1 MVTNAIYSR
10 SLKQNGEITIKSLG
24 SLRVSTRMLLLVGLT
39 LAGLLVLCFTAL
51 LQLKSSMLEDR
62 KQKTQNLVEVGVG
75 ILTHHQKLA
84 ADGKLPEEDAKK
96 AAKESLRNL
105 RYNGNDYFFVL
116 DTSNKYVL
124 FPGKPEFEGLDKGD
138 MKDANGKFL
147 IRELVNTAKA
157 GGGFVEYWFPKAG
170 QQNAEPKLS
179 YASLF
184 APWGWVIGTG
194 IYIDDIDREYKK
206 GATLL
211 GGISVGLLVLLSLI
225 GWQVGSSVVRQLGGE
240 PGEATEIMQ
249 RVAAGDLT
257 ARLENTRP
265 GSLLNALGGMVD
277 SLRKLVSEINSEAN
291 SLVGNAAQIA
301 LASDEVARSAE
312 HQADST
318 SAMAAAIEELTVS
331 SNHISDSARETARE
345 TNSAVQLSG
354 EGAERVHLA
363 SKAIQKIS
371 DTVSDASARIRA
383 LEERAKQVS
392 SIANVIKDIAGQT
405 NLLALNAAIEAA
417 RAGEQGRGFA
427 VVADEVRKLAERT
440 ASATTEIE
448 QMLTGIQGE
457 TVGAVEAMDAAL
469 PEVQEGV
476 QLAASASESLR
487 AIEEGARRTLE
498 RVGEVADATH
508 EQSSTSTSIAQRVE
522 QIANMVEETTSTI
535 RGTAETAHQLE
546 IIANTL
552 KQQMS
557 KFRI

>member
-1 MVTNAIYSR
+1 M
-10 SLKQNGEITIKSLG
+10 KSLG

-301 LASDEVARSAE
+301 LAFGRSCP
-312 HQADST
+312 
-318 SAMAAAIEELTVS
+318 V
-331 SNHISDSARETARE
+331 
-345 TNSAVQLSG
+345 
-354 EGAERVHLA
+354 
-363 SKAIQKIS
+363 
-371 DTVSDASARIRA
+371 
-383 LEERAKQVS
+383 
-392 SIANVIKDIAGQT
+392 
-405 NLLALNAAIEAA
+405 
-417 RAGEQGRGFA
+417 
-427 VVADEVRKLAERT
+427 
-440 ASATTEIE
+440 
-448 QMLTGIQGE
+448 
-457 TVGAVEAMDAAL
+457 
-469 PEVQEGV
+469 
-476 QLAASASESLR
+476 
-487 AIEEGARRTLE
+487 
-498 RVGEVADATH
+498 
-508 EQSSTSTSIAQRVE
+508 
-522 QIANMVEETTSTI
+522 
-535 RGTAETAHQLE
+535 RGTSGRFDLSHGGGD
-546 IIANTL
+546 
-552 KQQMS
+552 
-557 KFRI
+557 

>member
-1 MVTNAIYSR
+1 M
-10 SLKQNGEITIKSLG
+10 KSLG

-84 ADGKLPEEDAKK
+84 ADGKLPEEEAKK

-116 DTSNKYVL
+116 DTTNKYVL
-124 FPGKPEFEGLDKGD
+124 FPPKAEFEGQDKGE

-147 IRELVNTAKA
+147 IRDLVNTAKA

-179 YASLF
+179 YATLF

-206 GATLL
+206 GAMLL

-508 EQSSTSTSIAQRVE
+508 EQSSASTSIAQRVE

-546 IIANTL
+546 NIANSL

>member
-1 MVTNAIYSR
+1 
-10 SLKQNGEITIKSLG
+10 
-24 SLRVSTRMLLLVGLT
+24 MLLLVGLT

-206 GATLL
+206 GAMLL

-225 GWQVGSSVVRQLGGE
+225 GWQVGSSVVRQLGGSD
-240 PGEATEIMQ
+240 M
-249 RVAAGDLT
+249 R
-257 ARLENTRP
+257 NTR
-265 GSLLNALGGMVD
+265 
-277 SLRKLVSEINSEAN
+277 R
-291 SLVGNAAQIA
+291 
-301 LASDEVARSAE
+301 
-312 HQADST
+312 
-318 SAMAAAIEELTVS
+318 
-331 SNHISDSARETARE
+331 
-345 TNSAVQLSG
+345 AVFVQ
-354 EGAERVHLA
+354 
-363 SKAIQKIS
+363 Q
-371 DTVSDASARIRA
+371 
-383 LEERAKQVS
+383 
-392 SIANVIKDIAGQT
+392 GQ
-405 NLLALNAAIEAA
+405 
-417 RAGEQGRGFA
+417 
-427 VVADEVRKLAERT
+427 
-440 ASATTEIE
+440 
-448 QMLTGIQGE
+448 
-457 TVGAVEAMDAAL
+457 
-469 PEVQEGV
+469 
-476 QLAASASESLR
+476 
-487 AIEEGARRTLE
+487 
-498 RVGEVADATH
+498 
-508 EQSSTSTSIAQRVE
+508 
-522 QIANMVEETTSTI
+522 
-535 RGTAETAHQLE
+535 
-546 IIANTL
+546 
-552 KQQMS
+552 
-557 KFRI
+557 

>member
-1 MVTNAIYSR
+1 MMGLST
-10 SLKQNGEITIKSLG
+10 
-24 SLRVSTRMLLLVGLT
+24 LRVSTRMLLLVGLT

-84 ADGKLPEEDAKK
+84 AEGKLSEDDAKI
-96 AAKESLRNL
+96 AARESLRNL

-116 DTSNKYVL
+116 DTTNKYVL

-147 IRELVNTAKA
+147 IRDLVNTAKA
-157 GGGFVEYWFPKAG
+157 GGGFVEYWFPRAG
-170 QQNAEPKLS
+170 QQTAEPKLS
-179 YASLF
+179 YSALF
-184 APWGWVIGTG
+184 APWSWVIGTG
-194 IYIDDIDREYKK
+194 IYIDDIDREYKN
-206 GATLL
+206 GAILL
-211 GGISVGLLVLLSLI
+211 GGISAGLLVLLSLI

-257 ARLENTRP
+257 ARLDKAHP
-265 GSLLNALGGMVD
+265 GSLLHALGGMVE
-277 SLRKLVSEINSEAN
+277 SLRQLVSEINSEAN

-301 LASDEVARSAE
+301 RASDEVARAAE

-331 SNHISDSARETARE
+331 SNHISESARETARE
-345 TNSAVQLSG
+345 TNSAVELSG
-354 EGAERVHLA
+354 LGAERVHQA
-363 SKAIQKIS
+363 SLAIQKIS
-371 DTVSDASARIRA
+371 ETVSDASSRIRA
-383 LEERAKQVS
+383 LEERAKQIS

-448 QMLTGIQGE
+448 KMLTGIQGE
-457 TVGAVEAMDAAL
+457 TVGAVGAMDAAL

-476 QLAASASESLR
+476 ELAASASESLR
-487 AIEEGARRTLE
+487 AIEDGARRTLE

-508 EQSSTSTSIAQRVE
+508 EQSAASTSIAQRVE

-546 IIANTL
+546 NIANTL
-552 KQQMS
+552 KRQMS

>member
-1 MVTNAIYSR
+1 M
-10 SLKQNGEITIKSLG
+10 KSLG

-147 IRELVNTAKA
+147 IRDLVNTAKA

-448 QMLTGIQGE
+448 QMLNGIQCE